1 MYNTAKLKTM
11 LLWMQSFL
19 HPGEVVLCTCGLLHV
34 KSFAQCHH
42 TTRSVRSHR
51 PTRSVPHHRGGGYL
65 AQPCKGWSPNHQ
77 LPIWHWKFCSL
88 SQVFNPDRAL
98 YKSTPQTGGE
108 KVSEHSVLAPLS
120 LREQSSKFVLVQV
133 GRYAAVLALSA
144 CHDFVHR
151 QSVTWVTGISYR
163 TSEVQ
168 VHYNS
173 NVMRRA
179 KLKQ

>member
-1 MYNTAKLKTM
+1 MHTKRFLVVSRVRIFQCCLRCSMYNTAKLKTM

-88 SQVFNPDRAL
+88 SVFNPDRAL

-108 KVSEHSVLAPLS
+108 KVSEHSVLAPP
-120 LREQSSKFVLVQV
+120 
-133 GRYAAVLALSA
+133 SA
-144 CHDFVHR
+144 CGNSLPNLYLCRLAGMR
-151 QSVTWVTGISYR
+151 QYSR
-163 TSEVQ
+163 
-168 VHYNS
+168 
-173 NVMRRA
+173 
-179 KLKQ
+179 